1 MLSLKEE
8 KKNLSTINWIK
19 TLMPIRLE
27 RILEAILNPQGKIK
41 DDQEVMG
48 KKQMMNREFGENAA
62 CKH

>member
-1 MLSLKEE
+1 M
-8 KKNLSTINWIK
+8 INWIK

-41 DDQEVMG
+41 DDLGYGRLWETFFPRGYG
-48 KKQMMNREFGENAA
+48 KKQMMNREFVENTA